1 MTVALTLGAAT
12 SGVAQTDT
20 SRARQDT
27 SRSMQDSTR
36 RSTMQDSTR
45 TRRRNARR
53 ARTSSGDVSGVTSS
67 RRIPLRKDMS
77 STSSMSTTTSTDSSQ
92 MMVSG
97 GEVMLTQ
104 RYDSMF
110 TSERSRVD
118 SMFANDRS
126 RIDDLNNKVN
136 GVNDAVAGVRRDVDA
151 LRTSQMATADSLRM
165 LRTAFDMR
173 RNRSLFGN
181 SGFFVGLATG
191 ANFPNGTLNDIGYDP
206 GLNVEVPIGWRKPGS
221 LLGVQLNL
229 GVQTFDG
236 LNNRAITGTNGSS
249 FNFYNPDPQVY
260 SAVGALTLNFPL
272 GQNRHNSFYLIGGGG
287 LYHFR
292 HVGTSSTLAAQLGDD
307 VVESGQQTVQ
317 TGEENINKWGVT
329 GGAGL
334 QFGLIGP
341 SSIFVESRFTNV
353 FSNRNDNTSI
363 VLGDNGKNLR
373 WVPVMVGI
381 SLH

>member
-1 MTVALTLGAAT
+1 
-12 SGVAQTDT
+12 
-20 SRARQDT
+20 
-27 SRSMQDSTR
+27 
-36 RSTMQDSTR
+36 
-45 TRRRNARR
+45 
-53 ARTSSGDVSGVTSS
+53 
-67 RRIPLRKDMS
+67 
-77 STSSMSTTTSTDSSQ
+77 
-92 MMVSG
+92 
-97 GEVMLTQ
+97 
-104 RYDSMF
+104 
-110 TSERSRVD
+110 
-118 SMFANDRS
+118 
-126 RIDDLNNKVN
+126 
-136 GVNDAVAGVRRDVDA
+136 
-151 LRTSQMATADSLRM
+151 MATADSLRM
-165 LRTAFDMR
+165 LRTAFDAR

-191 ANFPNGTLNDIGYDP
+191 ANFTNGTLNDIGYDT

-229 GVQTFDG
+229 GAQTFDG
-236 LNNRAITGTNGSS
+236 LNNRTLVNTSTGSS

-292 HVGTSSTLAAQLGDD
+292 HVGGSSTLAAQLGDD
-307 VVESGQQTVQ
+307 VVETGQQTVQ
-317 TGEENINKWGVT
+317 TGEKNVNKWGVT

-353 FSNRNDNTSI
+353 FTNRNNNTSI

-373 WVPVMVGI
+373 WVPLMVGI